1 MAVITCVCVCVSSMS
16 LCDESDNS
24 IDVLWYSSPSLGR
37 SRDRA
42 IHRMNV
48 LHHVF
53 YGLIWR
59 QQLVL

>member
-1 MAVITCVCVCVSSMS
+1 MAVITCVCASSMV
-16 LCDESDNS
+16 LCGYESDNS

-42 IHRMNV
+42 IRRMNV